1 MRTEGSA
8 IRQMSVD
15 DLSERISVVYFE
27 TSRNARGDIVKG
39 AENVRCMVWAKVLPL
54 TGRIEDTAPERLNS
68 VTYRVTIR
76 YRTDIL
82 PDDEILWR
90 GRRFRLTTPPI
101 DLESRHIWTQFDMS
115 EVIPDGKKP
124 A

>member
-1 MRTEGSA
+1 MRTTGSVL
-8 IRQMSVD
+8 RQTTLD
-15 DLSERISVVYFE
+15 DLSERIGVVYFE
-27 TSRNARGDIVKG
+27 TTRNERGDVVKG

-54 TGRIEDTAPERLNS
+54 TGRIEESTPERINS
-68 VTYRVTIR
+68 VTHRVTIR

>member
-1 MRTEGSA
+1 MRTSGSA
-8 IRQMSVD
+8 IRQTSLD

-27 TSRNARGDIVKG
+27 TSRNERGDVVKG
-39 AENVRCMVWAKVLPL
+39 AENVRCMIWAKVLPL

-90 GRRFRLTTPPI
+90 GRRFKMVTVPV
-101 DLESRHIWTQFDMS
+101 DVEGRHIWTMFEAKEAVS
-115 EVIPDGKKP
+115 DG
-124 A
+124 AA